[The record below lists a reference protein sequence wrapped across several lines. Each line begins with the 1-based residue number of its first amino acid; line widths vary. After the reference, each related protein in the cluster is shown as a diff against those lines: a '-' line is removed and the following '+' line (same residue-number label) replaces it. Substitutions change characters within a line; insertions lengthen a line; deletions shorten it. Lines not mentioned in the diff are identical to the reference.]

1 MHIIYGGLPCLAQ
14 INKSLSI
21 WIPKSQVMHIIYGGL
36 PC

>member
-1 MHIIYGGLPCLAQ
+1 MHIIYGGLPCEVQ

-21 WIPKSQVMHIIYGGL
+21 WIPKSQFMHTIYGGL